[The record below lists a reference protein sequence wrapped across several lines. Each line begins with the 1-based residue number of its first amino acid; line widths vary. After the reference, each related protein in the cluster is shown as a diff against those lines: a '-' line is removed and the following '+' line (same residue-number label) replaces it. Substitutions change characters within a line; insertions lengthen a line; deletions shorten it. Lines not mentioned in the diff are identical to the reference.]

1 MEHVLLKRQEAF
13 RTDGKRVLKEA
24 GGDLSEAYDE
34 ELVRADTRC
43 LRPHTLV
50 A

>member
-1 MEHVLLKRQEAF
+1 VLLKRQSAL
-13 RTDGKRVLKEA
+13 RTDGKRILKEA

-34 ELVRADTRC
+34 ELVRADTRS
-43 LRPHTLV
+43 LRPHTLG